1 MGRHLTIV
9 STDMNVNTHIYV
21 KIQAAIEHIADF
33 VPNAIGSVMIMRS
46 KSVLSSKAP
55 RIAAMGVLKKE
66 DAHWKRNYTLLIKH
80 MKSIKNVC
88 LNPEAEFVLMRKKSH
103 VWMS

>member
-1 MGRHLTIV
+1 MVRHLTIV
-9 STDMNVNTHIYV
+9 CTDMSVNTHTYV
-21 KIQAAIEHIADF
+21 KIQAAIELIADF

-66 DAHWKRNYTLLIKH
+66 DAHWKRNYTLLLKH

-88 LNPEAEFVLMRKKSH
+88 LNPEAEFVLMRRKSH
-103 VWMS
+103 VWMN